1 MFASTLADPF
11 AVIGELLAD
20 ASAEQLAGS
29 PGAALSA
36 RVVELAALAERVD
49 AELVRTIAQWDAAGA
64 WAEDGA
70 LSAASWLAHRT
81 SMLRVD
87 AARLVRTGRLV
98 QEHGA
103 TADALA
109 AAVVSSRQ
117 VETLAAAVGPRDE
130 LYPDHEATLL
140 NAAEALAADDFA
152 VVVRRWRSLADD
164 QLATDDAL
172 EVFERRQLHV
182 SPTLFGTVRID
193 GELDPEGGATFLA
206 ALDALDHPDP
216 TNVLVPPRPT
226 SQRRADAL
234 VQLAAQSLAGEE
246 SSGRP
251 RVGASVVIDAET
263 LAGQPPTDFAAIRMD
278 LERVGP
284 IARATA
290 CRLTCDSTITR
301 VVLAGRSEILDL
313 GRSTRLVTERLRHGL
328 VIRDRGCCFPGC
340 DRPPEWCDAHH
351 VKHWAEGGQTS
362 PENLVLLCRRHHVL
376 CHEGGWHLA
385 RGPDGT
391 VTATRPAGRAGPEL
405 VLAS

>member
-1 MFASTLADPF
+1 
-11 AVIGELLAD
+11 
-20 ASAEQLAGS
+20 
-29 PGAALSA
+29 
-36 RVVELAALAERVD
+36 
-49 AELVRTIAQWDAAGA
+49 
-64 WAEDGA
+64 
-70 LSAASWLAHRT
+70 
-81 SMLRVD
+81 
-87 AARLVRTGRLV
+87 
-98 QEHGA
+98 
-103 TADALA
+103 
-109 AAVVSSRQ
+109 
-117 VETLAAAVGPRDE
+117 
-130 LYPDHEATLL
+130 
-140 NAAEALAADDFA
+140 
-152 VVVRRWRSLADD
+152 
-164 QLATDDAL
+164 
-172 EVFERRQLHV
+172 
-182 SPTLFGTVRID
+182 
-193 GELDPEGGATFLA
+193 
-206 ALDALDHPDP
+206 
-216 TNVLVPPRPT
+216 
-226 SQRRADAL
+226 
-234 VQLAAQSLAGEE
+234 
-246 SSGRP
+246 
-251 RVGASVVIDAET
+251 
-263 LAGQPPTDFAAIRMD
+263 MD